1 MISSP
6 FLLAATIKHHLT
18 KAASPIAHHIAD
30 NMYVDNMITGVETS
44 RQADELYKK
53 AKTLFQSASMNLREW
68 ASNSC
73 EFLQNI
79 PECDRSSAET
89 MKVLGTS
96 WNLTADT
103 IFIDRSQNLSS
114 EVTTKR
120 DALHSVSRVY
130 DPLDLFSPATLN
142 AKLLIQEL

>member
-18 KAASPIAHHIAD
+18 KAASPIAHQIAD

-44 RQADELYKK
+44 RQADELYKE
-53 AKTLFQSASMNLREW
+53 AKTLFQSPSINLCEW
-68 ASNSC
+68 ASKSY

-79 PECDRSSAET
+79 PECDRGGAEA
-89 MKVLGTS
+89 MNVLGTF
-96 WNLTADT
+96 WNFATNI
-103 IFIDRSQNLSS
+103 IFINGSHNLSS

-120 DALHSVSRVY
+120 DALQSVSRIY
-130 DPLDLFSPATLN
+130 EL
-142 AKLLIQEL
+142 KLVFVLLPRTG